1 MRLFS
6 ILGAMALA
14 VVMSISGA
22 SAQGSDSRYIIMF
35 SKNAIPANANG
46 KIASAGGQVVL
57 SLPQVGI
64 AIAASSDPDFATRAS
79 GIRGVFSVGPEA
91 VHGLPDMEE
100 IAMPEAPTGADVLF
114 NSGLLWGIE
123 RVHAPEAW
131 SYGHTGSHGTVLAV
145 IDTGVAWNHPD
156 LAPNVMDM
164 QCFASVACNPYPS
177 YSDHGTHVAGTAAAA
192 FDGGLVVGV
201 APELSIASYNV
212 FEPIDGCGVCAYSS
226 SRWSAMIDAADKGYE
241 VITMSLGGTAQYGF
255 GRTDGLATFVAAE
268 KRIANYVN
276 QMGTNMVASAGNS
289 GLDLTGNIVHVPGDI
304 PGIVNTS
311 ATGIQTE
318 PRYSEDSV
326 DIIAFYSNVGAPVT
340 IAGPGGD
347 CGLVLGCGASRPGNW
362 FEYLI
367 LSSTVAADPACA
379 ATADCPLGYGW
390 KGGTSMA
397 TPHVS
402 AVLALIRDANPGIS
416 PAQAVSILTSTAD
429 NIGSRLT
436 FGHGMVNAEAAA
448 NK

>member
-35 SKNAIPANANG
+35 SKSAIPANANG

-64 AIAASSDPDFATRAS
+64 AIAASSDPDFAVRAS
-79 GIRGVFSVGPEA
+79 GIKGVFSVGPEA
-91 VHGLPDMEE
+91 MHGLPNTTEQ
-100 IAMPEAPTGADVLF
+100 ATLEAHLAPDELF
-114 NSGLLWGIE
+114 DSGELWGIE

-131 SYGHTGSHGTVLAV
+131 SFGHTGSHGTVLAV

-156 LAPNVMDM
+156 LAPNVIDM
-164 QCFASVACNPYPS
+164 QCFASVACNPYPG

-192 FDGGLVVGV
+192 FGGGAVVGV

-212 FEPIDGCGVCAYSS
+212 FEPIDGCGVCAFSS

-276 QMGTNMVASAGNS
+276 QRGTNMVASAGNS

-318 PRYSEDSV
+318 PRYTEDSV

-340 IAGPGGD
+340 VAGPGGD
-347 CGLVLGCGASRPGNW
+347 CGELFGCGGIKPDW
-362 FEYLI
+362 FEHLI
-367 LSSTVAADPACA
+367 LSSIVFLDPACA
-379 ATADCPLGYGW
+379 ATADCPVGYGW
-390 KGGTSMA
+390 KAGTSMA

-416 PAQAVSILTSTAD
+416 PAQANSILTSTAD
-429 NIGSRLT
+429 NIGSRLI
-436 FGHGMVNAEAAA
+436 FGHGMVNAEKAA

>member
-1 MRLFS
+1 MKFFS
-6 ILGAMALA
+6 ILSALA
-14 VVMSISGA
+14 LTAVLSISGA
-22 SAQGSDSRYIIMF
+22 QAQISDSRYIILF
-35 SKNAIPANANG
+35 NKSAIPASANS
-46 KIASAGGQVVL
+46 KIARAGGEVVL

-64 AIAASSDPDFATRAS
+64 AIATSSDPEFVTRAS
-79 GIRGVFSVGPEA
+79 GIKGVFSVGPEA
-91 VHGLPDMEE
+91 VHGVPDATEE
-100 IAMPEAPTGADVLF
+100 AVSEAHIAPDGYLD
-114 NSGLLWGIE
+114 SGLLWGIE

-131 SYGHTGSHGTVLAV
+131 AYGHTGANGTVLAV

-156 LAPNVMDM
+156 LAPNVIDA
-164 QCFASVACNPYPS
+164 QCFASGACNPYPS

-192 FDGGLVVGV
+192 FGGGAIVGV

-212 FEPIDGCGVCAYSS
+212 FEPIADCGVCAFSS
-226 SRWSAMIDAADKGYE
+226 SRWSAMIDAANRGYE

-255 GRTDGLATFVAAE
+255 GNTSGLATFVAAE
-268 KRIANYVN
+268 KRIANYVS

-289 GLDLTGNIVHVPGDI
+289 ALDLTGNIVHIPGDI

-318 PRYSEDSV
+318 PRYTEDSV

-347 CGLVLGCGASRPGNW
+347 CGFVLGCFFKPDW
-362 FEYLI
+362 FEHLI
-367 LSSTVAADPACA
+367 LSSIVAPDPTCA
-379 ATADCPLGYGW
+379 VTADCPIGYGW
-390 KGGTSMA
+390 KAGTSMA

-402 AVLALIRDANPGIS
+402 AVLALIRDENPGIS

-436 FGHGMVNAEAAA
+436 FGHGMVNAEAAT

>member
-1 MRLFS
+1 MRFFS
-6 ILGAMALA
+6 ILSALA
-14 VVMSISGA
+14 LTAVISIGGA
-22 SAQGSDSRYIIMF
+22 HAQGSDSRYIILF
-35 SKNAIPANANG
+35 NKSAIPASADS
-46 KIASAGGQVVL
+46 KIARAGGEIVV

-64 AIAASSDPDFATRAS
+64 AIATSSDPEFSARAS
-79 GIRGVFSVGPEA
+79 GIRGVASVGPEA
-91 VHGLPDMEE
+91 VHGVPDTEE
-100 IAMPEAPTGADVLF
+100 KAMPEAPTGADVLL
-114 NSGLLWGIE
+114 STGLLWGIE

-131 SYGHTGSHGTVLAV
+131 AYGHTGSHGTVLAV

-156 LAPNVMDM
+156 LTPNVIDK

-177 YSDHGTHVAGTAAAA
+177 YSDHGTHVAGTAAAV
-192 FDGGLVVGV
+192 FGGGLVVGV
-201 APELSIASYNV
+201 APELGIASYNV
-212 FEPIDGCGVCAYSS
+212 FEPIDGCGVCAFSS
-226 SRWSAMIDAADKGYE
+226 SRWSAMIDAADSGYE

-255 GRTDGLATFVAAE
+255 GNTSGLATFVAAE
-268 KRIANYVN
+268 KRVANYVS

-289 GLDLTGNIVHVPGDI
+289 GLDLTGTIVHVPGDV

-311 ATGIQTE
+311 ATGIQTD
-318 PRYSEDSV
+318 PRYTEDSV

-347 CGLVLGCGASRPGNW
+347 CGTVLGCPQDTPDW
-362 FEYLI
+362 FEHLI
-367 LSSTVAADPACA
+367 LSSTISPDPACA
-379 ATADCPLGYGW
+379 ATADCPIGYGW

-429 NIGSRLT
+429 KIGSRLT

>member
-6 ILGAMALA
+6 ILGALALA

-22 SAQGSDSRYIIMF
+22 NAQGSDSRYIIMF
-35 SKNAIPANANG
+35 SKSAIPANANG
-46 KIASAGGQVVL
+46 KIARAGGEVVL

-64 AIAASSDPDFATRAS
+64 AIAASSDPDFAVRAS
-79 GIRGVFSVGPEA
+79 GIKGVFSVGPEA
-91 VHGLPDMEE
+91 MHGLPNTTEQ
-100 IAMPEAPTGADVLF
+100 ATPEAHLAPDELF
-114 NSGLLWGIE
+114 DSGELWGIE

-131 SYGHTGSHGTVLAV
+131 SFGHTGSHGTVLAV

-156 LAPNVMDM
+156 LAPNVIDM
-164 QCFASVACNPYPS
+164 QCFASIACNPYPG

-192 FDGGLVVGV
+192 FGGGAVVGV

-212 FEPIDGCGVCAYSS
+212 FEPIAGCGVCALSS

-276 QMGTNMVASAGNS
+276 QRGTNMVASAGNS
-289 GLDLTGNIVHVPGDI
+289 GLDLTGNIIHVPGDI

-318 PRYSEDSV
+318 PRYTEDSV
-326 DIIAFYSNVGAPVT
+326 DIIAFYSNIGAPVT
-340 IAGPGGD
+340 VAGPGGD
-347 CGLVLGCGASRPGNW
+347 CGEIFTCSQSEPDW
-362 FEYLI
+362 FEHLI
-367 LSSTVAADPACA
+367 LSSIVFLDPACA
-379 ATADCPLGYGW
+379 ATADCPVGYGW
-390 KGGTSMA
+390 KAGTSMA

-416 PAQAVSILTSTAD
+416 PARANSILTSTAD
-429 NIGSRLT
+429 NIGGRLT

>member
-289 GLDLTGNIVHVPGDI
+289 GLDLTGNIVHIPGDI

-318 PRYSEDSV
+318 PRYTEDSV
-326 DIIAFYSNVGAPVT
+326 DIVAFYSNVGAPVT

-347 CGLVLGCGASRPGNW
+347 CGWVLGCYYKPAYW
-362 FEYLI
+362 EHMI
-367 LSSTVAADPACA
+367 LSSYAYVDPGCA
-379 ATADCPLGYGW
+379 ATASCDIGYAW
-390 KGGTSMA
+390 MAGTSMA

-402 AVLALIRDANPGIS
+402 AVLALIRDENPGIS
-416 PAQAVSILTSTAD
+416 PAQANSILTSTAD

-436 FGHGMVNAEAAA
+436 FGHGMVNAEKAA

>member
-6 ILGAMALA
+6 ILGALALA

-22 SAQGSDSRYIIMF
+22 NAQGSDSRYIIMF
-35 SKNAIPANANG
+35 SKSAIPANANG
-46 KIASAGGQVVL
+46 KIARAGGEVVL

-64 AIAASSDPDFATRAS
+64 AIAASSDPDFAVRAS
-79 GIRGVFSVGPEA
+79 GIKGVFSVGPEA
-91 VHGLPDMEE
+91 MHGLPNTTEQ
-100 IAMPEAPTGADVLF
+100 ATPEAHLAPDELF
-114 NSGLLWGIE
+114 DSGELWGIE

-131 SYGHTGSHGTVLAV
+131 SFGHTGSHGTVLAV

-156 LAPNVMDM
+156 LTPNVIDM
-164 QCFASVACNPYPS
+164 QCFASVACNPYPG

-192 FDGGLVVGV
+192 FGGGAVVGV

-212 FEPIDGCGVCAYSS
+212 FEPIAGCGVCAFSS
-226 SRWSAMIDAADKGYE
+226 SRWMAMIDAADKGYE

-255 GRTDGLATFVAAE
+255 GRTDDLATFVAAE

-276 QMGTNMVASAGNS
+276 QRGTNMVASAGNS
-289 GLDLTGNIVHVPGDI
+289 GLDLTGNIIHVPGDI

-318 PRYSEDSV
+318 PRYTEDSV
-326 DIIAFYSNVGAPVT
+326 DIIAFYSNIGAPVT
-340 IAGPGGD
+340 VAGPGGD
-347 CGLVLGCGASRPGNW
+347 CGELFTCSGIEPDW
-362 FEYLI
+362 FEHLI
-367 LSSTVAADPACA
+367 LSSIVFLDPACA
-379 ATADCPLGYGW
+379 ATADCPVGYGW

-416 PAQAVSILTSTAD
+416 PAQANSILTSTAD
-429 NIGSRLT
+429 NIGGRLT
-436 FGHGMVNAEAAA
+436 FGHGMVNAEKAA